1 MGKTVEN
8 CDRSLRNI
16 IAISIDPLLNTE
28 RIYFPARDCP
38 FNLYSQA
45 ANKSAGRRPPPSQP
59 LGAVAPFIESQ
70 NLQAKKYFENKRESR
85 KTIDPKTLMEI
96 LRHMKALDLSS
107 CAEVVV
113 PSPFVR
119 PYFGV
124 TSV

>member
-45 ANKSAGRRPPPSQP
+45 ANKSTGRRPPPLLSR
-59 LGAVAPFIESQ
+59 LAPSRLFIESQ
-70 NLQAKKYFENKRESR
+70 NLQAKKYLKNKLESR
-85 KTIDPKTLMEI
+85 KTIDLKTLMEI
-96 LRHMKALDLSS
+96 LRHMKALDLSL

-113 PSPFVR
+113 Q
-119 PYFGV
+119 
-124 TSV
+124 

>member
-45 ANKSAGRRPPPSQP
+45 ANKSAGRRPPPP
-59 LGAVAPFIESQ
+59 PFSAAWRRRVFLSKVKISKQKNILKTSLKVE
-70 NLQAKKYFENKRESR
+70 KRS
-85 KTIDPKTLMEI
+85 I
-96 LRHMKALDLSS
+96 
-107 CAEVVV
+107 
-113 PSPFVR
+113 
-119 PYFGV
+119 
-124 TSV
+124 